1 MPSLSRLAG
10 KKGGR
15 MLIKHTQ
22 YKSGQQQA
30 GFSLVELAVTV
41 AVLAIIAGIAVPSF
55 RNMLQRSRLT
65 ASSNEMLAVFQ
76 SARMEALRTNSR
88 VDVCPSTNGNA
99 CGGGSWKRMIMV
111 ANKNG
116 TSTVLRDIRIDAANI
131 DVLSSNSISTNRV
144 WYLPDGFVRMGNANT
159 PVQVG
164 ALRVCTKDLPDENAR
179 DIHLNMGRVS
189 ITRVTNTACD
199 APGNS

>member
-1 MPSLSRLAG
+1 
-10 KKGGR
+10 

-22 YKSGQQQA
+22 YKSSQQQA
-30 GFSLVELAVTV
+30 GFSLVELAITV
-41 AVLAIIAGIAVPSF
+41 AVLAIIAGIAIPSF

-76 SARMEALRTNSR
+76 NARMEALRTNAR
-88 VDVCPSTNGNA
+88 VDVCPSSNGSA
-99 CGGGSWKRMIMV
+99 CGGSNWKRVIIA

-116 TSTVLRDIRIDAANI
+116 MTTVLRDIRIDAANI
-131 DVLSSNSISTNRV
+131 EVISSNSISTNRV
-144 WYLPDGFVRMGNANT
+144 WYLPDGFVRMGNAST

-164 ALRVCTKDLPDENAR
+164 TLRICTKDLPNENAR